1 MNRILFAGTLTVGML
16 IGGMTLSAQEE
27 IVPGIAVL
35 PNGMLEIGK
44 ATMEIQH
51 FGEGYTLA
59 GQSGAV
65 EQTTLCENGAFAL
78 SVPFRTSD
86 GGMLDLTEKVQQ
98 AEDGSVL
105 YFAVMKSATGIST
118 EELSLAFTLPVADYA
133 EKTLTASGKTL
144 LLPKD
149 YLDEKSF
156 LGWFPDVAE
165 LLIPM
170 PDGKTLHISSP
181 STFSFLA
188 QDNRKWQNPHNVVR
202 IRFTPTTP
210 GKLLTEGGIKLK
222 FALK

>member
-1 MNRILFAGTLTVGML
+1 MNRLFATGALTMGL
-16 IGGMTLSAQEE
+16 LFFAGRLPAQEE
-27 IVPGIAVL
+27 VAPGIAVL

-44 ATMEIQH
+44 ATVEIQH

-59 GQSGAV
+59 GQAGAV

-98 AEDGSVL
+98 ADDGSVL
-105 YFAVMKSATGIST
+105 YFAVVKSATGIST

-149 YLDEKSF
+149 YLDDKSF

-170 PDGKTLHISSP
+170 PDGKTLRISSP
-181 STFSFLA
+181 GTLSFLV
-188 QDNRKWQNPHNVVR
+188 QDNRKWQNPTYVVR

-210 GKLLTEGGIKLK
+210 GKLLTESGIKLK
-222 FALK
+222 FELK